1 MILPLIQIPLL
12 QDILVLLVF
21 SVVIVFILQRLKL
34 PSVIGFLIA
43 GVIIGPYG
51 LSLVKEVEQVEILS
65 EIGVILL
72 LFVIGMELS
81 IKQLASIKKT
91 VFLGGFL
98 QMGITL
104 AAAGLI
110 YYFLGNSW
118 NESVFIGF
126 LFSLSST
133 AIVLKT
139 LQDQHEMNTPHGR
152 NALAILIFQDIIV
165 VPMMLITPLIAG
177 ESGDLTTSILSLLLK
192 TGVVIVLTV
201 LLARYVV
208 PELMHAV
215 AKTNSKELFL
225 LLTVTICFAVAFI
238 TSEAGLSLALGAFMA
253 GLIISESE
261 YSYQATSVILPFRE
275 LFISFFFVS
284 IGMLL
289 DLTFFFDNIPTIL
302 LLLLAVFVIKSLAAS
317 IAVALLKYPKKTVI
331 LTGLSLFQVGEFAFI
346 LSKVGI
352 QYDLLDAETNQYF
365 LSVSIVSM
373 LLTPFVIIFSENMAN
388 KFIGVSQKLG
398 YLNNKS
404 QHPELEELPG
414 TELNNHLVIIG
425 YGINGSNLAKAAADS
440 NIPYVAIEMNAETVK
455 RERKKGV
462 PIIFGDA
469 TQDHILE
476 KVHLSDAR
484 VAVIAISDNVGTK
497 IAIKNVRS
505 HSESLY
511 LVVRTRYVKE
521 TSELIA
527 LGADIVIPEE
537 FETSVQIFSRVLQNF
552 LIPEDDIEHIVEK
565 VRADNYQLFKDDQ
578 KRATTYKAKN
588 HPEFHITC
596 LKITSDSNKFLG
608 KPLKDLKLRANYGIN
623 ILGIMRKDDI
633 LDAIRPEETL
643 KQHDIV
649 YIQGNPH
656 DVELFHK
663 VIK

>member
-1 MILPLIQIPLL
+1 MHIPLL

-34 PSVIGFLIA
+34 PSVIGFLVA

-51 LSLVKEVEQVEILS
+51 LSLVREVEQVEILS

-91 VFLGGFL
+91 VFIGGFL

-104 AAAGLI
+104 LVAGLI
-110 YYFLGNSW
+110 YYFLGNPW
-118 NESVFIGF
+118 NESLFVGF

-139 LQDQHEMNTPHGR
+139 LQDRREMSTAHGR

-165 VPMMLITPLIAG
+165 VPMMLITPLISG
-177 ESGDLTTSILSLLLK
+177 ESGDLTSSIISLLLK
-192 TGVVIVLTV
+192 TAAVIVVTV

-289 DLTFFFDNIPTIL
+289 DLTFFFENIWTISL
-302 LLLLAVFVIKSLAAS
+302 LVLAVFIIKSLAAS
-317 IAVALLKYPKKTVI
+317 IAVAVLKYPKKTVI

-352 QYDLLDAETNQYF
+352 EYNLLNEETNQYF
-365 LSVSIVSM
+365 LSISIVSM
-373 LLTPFVIIFSENMAN
+373 LLTPFVIIFSEKLAN
-388 KFIGVSQKLG
+388 KVIGVSQKLG
-398 YLNNKS
+398 YLNNKDP
-404 QHPELEELPG
+404 HAELAELPG

-425 YGINGSNLAKAAADS
+425 YGINGSNVAKAAADS

-462 PIIFGDA
+462 PILFGDA
-469 TQDHILE
+469 THDHILE
-476 KVHLSDAR
+476 KVHIADAR
-484 VAVIAISDNVGTK
+484 AAVIAISDNHGTK
-497 IAIKNVRS
+497 MVIKNVRA

-527 LGADIVIPEE
+527 LGADVVIPEE

-565 VRADNYQLFKDDQ
+565 VRADNYQLFKEDQ
-578 KRATTYKAKN
+578 KRATTYKARN

-596 LKITSDSNKFLG
+596 LKMTSDSNKFLG
-608 KPLKDLKLRANYGIN
+608 KPLNELQLRANYGIN
-623 ILGIMRKDDI
+623 ILGIMRKDVI
-633 LDAIRPEETL
+633 LEAIRPEELL

-656 DVELFHK
+656 DIEYFHK